1 MDERRLMFL
10 DPLDEF
16 HLISPPEH
24 LRPPSSLHK
33 NTIKALVAKRS
44 HIKQAIG
51 YNLQWDRQRNQ
62 NTCWPPTSDLYICAL
77 HVLLLATESRALN

>member
-33 NTIKALVAKRS
+33 NTIKAHVAKRS

-51 YNLQWDRQRNQ
+51 YNL
-62 NTCWPPTSDLYICAL
+62 
-77 HVLLLATESRALN
+77 